1 MNRSKGWTDT
11 TFRPNPRSFGL
22 RREAQR
28 HAALASR
35 AAVQPQPT
43 NRSAGSESGV
53 AAALCHRSPNA
64 RVLVRGILALLC
76 CTASLLTHAAAPAPV
91 KAAAKGA
98 PAPVAVDLP
107 APAWVP
113 GYRVRFPLRLIGDF
127 TNEKAQTQS
136 VIARLPAAGWLRP
149 DGADICV
156 QRQDGTVLP
165 VAVLSHQPDGETL
178 IQFARHTND
187 PVYWAYA
194 GNPKLPH
201 PNVPPLPEG
210 ITVEFRNWT
219 GTSLASWADVVGSL
233 KENPAVIGNAFVDQV
248 VQNVN
253 PARPDNVRNFAASY
267 RGFLRIPEDGAY
279 KFYLGAENAAFLFIN
294 TNRVFEQIGGARF
307 TTRIPVTAW
316 REVELTAGVHPF
328 EVHHVCGPAA
338 AVANC
343 TLYLKRDTANKKL
356 AAAAVP
362 AAMFAPAT
370 RAEAAGIEG
379 ANGAPAMT
387 FAWGVD
393 DTLSTPGIT
402 LHLARFEAHGT
413 SPDPAK
419 IQWDFGDGTRGTGR
433 SPTHAYFKSGE
444 YRVTLNAGGGAPPV
458 TQRIYVWTAPTPTS
472 PHSLERAV
480 SLLSAD
486 DWSGWDAQRFNSAF
500 DFLLVSEQPNRWPL
514 VERLARHLLAQAD
527 LDVKRRVALQTT
539 LMEALARQGRGAEAM
554 ALMDEALKVAGK
566 VPSLRV
572 TVLLKGADLQWNY
585 LKEFQK
591 AAQLYESIITDHRGL
606 GHPAVREAAIHWGDL
621 FTQAGD
627 LVQAAERYRLAKSLG
642 GERFAVTG
650 QNEAIQRGAL
660 LRITEQKLRTGDV
673 RGTRLL
679 LERLELDFP
688 EQKLEG
694 MYRFLRAETDRFAG
708 RYEDA
713 IRHYE
718 VLLKLRQWAG
728 FRDRAMHGLADCA
741 LRQEDF
747 PNAQA
752 WFEKLRET
760 FPDYFTQHKLTPVF
774 NVVKA
779 RAERAVAARTNE
791 VAAASGTFRGHVTG
805 FELGEAQT
813 AGRFDRVAFL
823 PMLGMDGPTVA
834 SGRFS
839 MTKDLRNVPP
849 DSACWVEFW
858 YRKQG
863 NTSLEPYQYCYMNV
877 WMYAGADGPATNPTA
892 HVLVPLDRA
901 SYGQWRKAAVRI
913 KTPLAPDALLKLEL
927 INITGT
933 VQIDGLKILPV
944 SDRQS
949 DSLRSFIEAEEVEQ

>member
-1 MNRSKGWTDT
+1 MNRS
-11 TFRPNPRSFGL
+11 RPVVFPL
-22 RREAQR
+22 
-28 HAALASR
+28 LLL
-35 AAVQPQPT
+35 P
-43 NRSAGSESGV
+43 
-53 AAALCHRSPNA
+53 
-64 RVLVRGILALLC
+64 ALLF
-76 CTASLLTHAAAPAPV
+76 AAAAPAPPA
-91 KAAAKGA
+91 KAAAKAATVTPAA
-98 PAPVAVDLP
+98 PLP
-107 APAWVP
+107 APAWVA
-113 GYRVRFPLRLIGDF
+113 GYRVRFPLRLIGDYA
-127 TNEKAQTQS
+127 NEKNLTQT

-156 QRQDGTVLP
+156 QTQDGRVLP

-178 IQFARHTND
+178 IQFKRNTND

-201 PNVPPLPEG
+201 PNVPALPEG

-219 GTSLASWADVVGSL
+219 GTSLASWADVVASL
-233 KENPAVIGNAFVDQV
+233 KQNPAVIANGFVDQV

-253 PARPDNVRNFAASY
+253 PARPDNLRNFAASY
-267 RGFLRIPEDGAY
+267 RGFLRIPEAGAY

-294 TNRVFEQIGGARF
+294 TNRVFEQTGAARF
-307 TTRIPVTAW
+307 AGRILASAW
-316 REVELTAGVHPF
+316 REVELTAGLHPF
-328 EVHHVCGPAA
+328 EVHHVAGPAA
-338 AVANC
+338 DRATCMLNF
-343 TLYLKRDTANKKL
+343 KSDNPKKKL

-362 AAMFAPAT
+362 VAMFAQAT

-379 ANGAPAMT
+379 ANGAAAMT
-387 FAWGVD
+387 FAWGVE

-402 LHLARFEAHGT
+402 LQLVRFEAHGT
-413 SPDPAK
+413 SADSAK
-419 IQWDFGDGTRGTGR
+419 VQWDFGDGTRGTGR
-433 SPTHAYFKSGE
+433 SPTHVYFKPGE
-444 YRVTLNAGGGAPPV
+444 YHVTLNAGAGAPPV
-458 TQRIYVWTAPTPTS
+458 KQRIYVWTAPIPTS
-472 PHSLERAV
+472 PHSLARAV
-480 SLLSAD
+480 ELLSGD
-486 DWSGWDAQRFNSAF
+486 DWNGWDAQRFNSTF

-514 VERLARHLLAQAD
+514 VERLARHLLAQPD

-539 LMEALARQGRGAEAM
+539 LMEALARQGRGTEAM
-554 ALMDEALKVAGK
+554 QLMDEALKLAGK

-572 TVLLKGADLQWNY
+572 ILLLKGADLQWNY

-591 AAQLYESIITDHRGL
+591 AAHLYEGIIQDHRGL

-642 GERFAVTG
+642 GERFAATG

-679 LERLELDFP
+679 LERLELEFP

-741 LRQEDF
+741 LRQEEF
-747 PNAQA
+747 ATAQT
-752 WFEKLRET
+752 WLEKLRET
-760 FPDYFTQHKLTPVF
+760 FPDYFTQQKLTNIF

-779 RAERAVAARTNE
+779 RAERAAAPPTHQL
-791 VAAASGTFRGHVTG
+791 AAVSGTFRGHRTG
-805 FELGEAQT
+805 FEPGEPQP
-813 AGRFDRVAFL
+813 AGRFDRVVFE
-823 PMLGMDGPTVA
+823 PMLGMDGPMVA

-839 MTKDLRNVPP
+839 YAKDLRNVQPN
-849 DSACWVEFW
+849 STCWVEFW

-863 NTSLEPYQYCYMNV
+863 NTSLEPYQYCYVNV
-877 WMYAGADGPATNPTA
+877 WMYAGADGPATSPTD
-892 HVLVPLDRA
+892 HVLIALDRA
-901 SYGQWRKAAVRI
+901 SYGQWRKAGVRI

-949 DSLRSFIEAEEVEQ
+949 DSLRSFIEAAEVEQ

>member
-1 MNRSKGWTDT
+1 MLPLG
-11 TFRPNPRSFGL
+11 
-22 RREAQR
+22 
-28 HAALASR
+28 
-35 AAVQPQPT
+35 
-43 NRSAGSESGV
+43 
-53 AAALCHRSPNA
+53 
-64 RVLVRGILALLC
+64 
-76 CTASLLTHAAAPAPV
+76 AAAPPP
-91 KAAAKGA
+91 KAAKAVAA
-98 PAPVAVDLP
+98 PTAAPLP
-107 APAWVP
+107 PPAWVP

-127 TNEKAQTQS
+127 ASEKAQTQS
-136 VIARLPAAGWLRP
+136 VIARLPAAGWLRA

-156 QRQDGTVLP
+156 QTQDGRVQP

-178 IQFARHTND
+178 IQFKRNGND
-187 PVYWAYA
+187 AVYWAYA
-194 GNPKLPH
+194 GNAAQPH
-201 PNVPPLPEG
+201 PNVAPLPEG

-219 GTSLASWADVVGSL
+219 GTSLASWADVVASL
-233 KENPAVIGNAFVDQV
+233 KQNPAVIGNAFVDQV

-294 TNRVFEQIGGARF
+294 TNRVFEQTGAARF
-307 TTRIPVTAW
+307 ANRIPVTAW

-328 EVHHVCGPAA
+328 EVHHVAGPAA
-338 AVANC
+338 GVANC
-343 TLYLKRDTANKKL
+343 TLYVKRDTANKKL

-362 AAMFAPAT
+362 AAMFAQAT
-370 RAEAAGIEG
+370 RAETAGIEG

-393 DTLSTPGIT
+393 DTLSTPGLA
-402 LHLARFEAHGT
+402 LHLVRFAAHGT
-413 SPDPAK
+413 TPDAAK
-419 IQWDFGDGTRGTGR
+419 IQWDFGDGTSGTGR
-433 SPTHAYFKSGE
+433 SPTHVYFKSGE
-444 YRVTLNAGGGAPPV
+444 YHVTLNAGAGTPPV
-458 TQRIYVWTAPTPTS
+458 KQRIYVWTVPIPTS

-480 SLLSAD
+480 ALLSAD
-486 DWSGWDAQRFNSAF
+486 DWNGWDAQRFNSAF

-514 VERLARHLLAQAD
+514 VERLARHLLAQPD
-527 LDVKRRVALQTT
+527 LDVKRRVALQTS

-554 ALMDEALKVAGK
+554 TLMDEALKGAGK

-585 LKEFQK
+585 LKEFPK
-591 AAQLYESIITDHRGL
+591 AAQIYESIIQDHRGL

-642 GERFAVTG
+642 GERFAATG

-747 PNAQA
+747 ANSQA
-752 WFEKLRET
+752 WLEKLRDT
-760 FPDYFTQHKLTPVF
+760 FPDYFTQQKLTPVF

-779 RAERAVAARTNE
+779 RAERAVAAKTNE
-791 VAAASGTFRGHVTG
+791 VASANATFRGYVTG
-805 FELGEAQT
+805 FEPGET
-813 AGRFDRVAFL
+813 EVPGRFDRVAFE
-823 PMLGMDGPTVA
+823 PMLGMDGPTVT

-839 MTKDLRNVPP
+839 YTKDLRNVQP
-849 DSACWVEFW
+849 DSTCWVEFW

-863 NTSLEPYQYCYMNV
+863 NTSLEPFQWCYV
-877 WMYAGADGPATNPTA
+877 RAAMYPASAGPPASPMVIIPIA
-892 HVLVPLDRA
+892 LDRA
-901 SYGQWRKAAVRI
+901 SYGQWRKAGTLV
-913 KTPLAPDALLKLEL
+913 KTPLAPDAILTLEL
-927 INITGT
+927 LNYTGT

-944 SDRQS
+944 SNRQS
-949 DSLRSFIEAEEVEQ
+949 DSLRSFIEAEEVAQ

>member
-1 MNRSKGWTDT
+1 MNRSDFSPQRHDEHRGLLP
-11 TFRPNPRSFGL
+11 RPRSVF
-22 RREAQR
+22 
-28 HAALASR
+28 
-35 AAVQPQPT
+35 
-43 NRSAGSESGV
+43 
-53 AAALCHRSPNA
+53 
-64 RVLVRGILALLC
+64 I
-76 CTASLLTHAAAPAPV
+76 ASLWSILLLAASAVAQAAAPAPP
-91 KAAAKGA
+91 KAAAKAA
-98 PAPVAVDLP
+98 PAAPAVALP

-127 TNEKAQTQS
+127 ASEKAQTQS

-156 QRQDGTVLP
+156 QSQDGRVQP

-178 IQFARHTND
+178 IQFKRNGND
-187 PVYWAYA
+187 PAYWAYA
-194 GNPKLPH
+194 GNAKLPH
-201 PNVPPLPEG
+201 PNVAPLPEG

-233 KENPAVIGNAFVDQV
+233 KQNPAVIGNGFVDQV

-267 RGFLRIPEDGAY
+267 RGYLRIPEDGAY

-294 TNRVFEQIGGARF
+294 TNRVYEQTGNARF
-307 TTRIPVTAW
+307 ATRIPVTAW

-328 EVHHVCGPAA
+328 EVHHVAGPAA
-338 AVANC
+338 GVASC

-362 AAMFAPAT
+362 AAMFAQAT
-370 RAEAAGIEG
+370 RAEVAGIEG

-393 DTLSTPGIT
+393 DTLSTPGLA
-402 LHLARFEAHGT
+402 LHLMRFVAHGS

-419 IQWDFGDGTRGTGR
+419 VQWDFGDGTRGTGR
-433 SPTHAYFKSGE
+433 SPTHVYFKPGE
-444 YRVTLNAGGGAPPV
+444 YRVTLNAGGGAPLV
-458 TQRIYVWTAPTPTS
+458 TQRIYVWTVPIPTS
-472 PHSLERAV
+472 PHSLGRAV
-480 SLLSAD
+480 ELLSAA

-500 DFLLVSEQPNRWPL
+500 DFLLVSEQPHRWPL
-514 VERLARHLLAQAD
+514 VERLARHLLAQPD
-527 LDVKRRVALQTT
+527 IDVKRRIALQTT
-539 LMEALARQGRGAEAM
+539 LMEALARQGRGTEAT

-572 TVLLKGADLQWNY
+572 LVLLKGADLQWNY
-585 LKEFQK
+585 LKEFPK
-591 AAQLYESIITDHRGL
+591 AAQLYESIIQDHRGL
-606 GHPAVREAAIHWGDL
+606 GHPAVREAAIHWGDV

-679 LERLELDFP
+679 LERLELEFP

-747 PNAQA
+747 ANAQA
-752 WFEKLRET
+752 WLEKLRET
-760 FPDYFTQHKLTPVF
+760 FPDYFTQHKLAPVF
-774 NVVKA
+774 DVVKA
-779 RAERAVAARTNE
+779 RAERVAAAKTNDL
-791 VAAASGTFRGHVTG
+791 AAASGTFRGHTTG
-805 FELGEAQT
+805 FEPGEPQP

-839 MTKDLRNVPP
+839 MTKDLRNVQPG
-849 DSACWVEFW
+849 STCWVEFW

-863 NTSLEPYQYCYMNV
+863 NTSLEPYQYCYVNV
-877 WMYAGADGPATNPTA
+877 WMYAGADGPATNPTDHSLIA
-892 HVLVPLDRA
+892 FDRA
-901 SYGQWRKAAVRI
+901 SYGQWRKAGIRI

-927 INITGT
+927 INYTGT

-944 SDRQS
+944 SDRQN

>member
-1 MNRSKGWTDT
+1 MR
-11 TFRPNPRSFGL
+11 
-22 RREAQR
+22 
-28 HAALASR
+28 
-35 AAVQPQPT
+35 
-43 NRSAGSESGV
+43 
-53 AAALCHRSPNA
+53 RSPYA
-64 RVLVRGILALLC
+64 QFL
-76 CTASLLTHAAAPAPV
+76 ASLLFTAVALGTHAAVAPRAKPSGKTAIVPAAPV
-91 KAAAKGA
+91 
-98 PAPVAVDLP
+98 LP
-107 APAWVP
+107 PPAWVP
-113 GYRVRFPLRLIGDF
+113 GYRVRFPLRLLGDF
-127 TNEKAQTQS
+127 ASEKGQTQS
-136 VIARLPAAGWLRP
+136 VIARLPGAGWLRP

-156 QRQDGTVLP
+156 QTQDGRVMP
-165 VAVLSHQPDGETL
+165 VAVLSHQPAGETL
-178 IQFARHTND
+178 IQFKRNGND

-194 GNPKLPH
+194 GNPQVPH

-219 GTSLASWADVVGSL
+219 GKSLASWADVVASL
-233 KENPAVIGNAFVDQV
+233 KENPAVIANGFVDQV

-267 RGFLRIPEDGAY
+267 RGFLRIPEDGTY
-279 KFYLGAENAAFLFIN
+279 KFFVGAENAAFFFIN
-294 TNRVFEQIGGARF
+294 TNRVFEQTGAQRF
-307 TTRIPVTAW
+307 AARINASAW

-338 AVANC
+338 VVANC
-343 TLYLKRDTANKKL
+343 SLYLKRDAPKKKL
-356 AAAAVP
+356 TAAAVP
-362 AAMFAPAT
+362 AAMFAQAT
-370 RAEAAGIEG
+370 RAEPAGIEG

-387 FAWGVD
+387 FAWGVA

-402 LHLARFEAHGT
+402 LHLVHFESHGS

-419 IQWDFGDGTRGTGR
+419 VQWDFGDGTRAAGR
-433 SPTHAYFKSGE
+433 SPTHVYFKPGE
-444 YRVTLNAGGGAPPV
+444 YQVTQTAGGGAPPV
-458 TQRIYVWTAPTPTS
+458 TQRIYVWTVPTPTS
-472 PHSLERAV
+472 PHSLARAV
-480 SLLSAD
+480 ELLSAS
-486 DWSGWDAQRFNSAF
+486 DWSGWNAQRFNSAF

-514 VERLARHLLAQAD
+514 VERLARHLLAQPD

-539 LMEALARQGRGAEAM
+539 LMEALARQGRGKEAM
-554 ALMDEALKVAGK
+554 ALMEEALKVAGK

-572 TVLLKGADLQWNY
+572 TVLLNGADLQWNY
-585 LKEFQK
+585 LKEFPK
-591 AAQLYESIITDHRGL
+591 AAQLYESIIQDYRGL

-621 FTQAGD
+621 YTQAGD

-642 GERFAVTG
+642 GERFAATG

-741 LRQEDF
+741 LRQEEF
-747 PNAQA
+747 ATAQA
-752 WFEKLRET
+752 WFEKLRES
-760 FPDYFTQHKLTPVF
+760 FPDYFAKQKLTPVF

-779 RAERAVAARTNE
+779 RAERAAAPPTNQL
-791 VAAASGTFRGHVTG
+791 ASASSTFRGYVTG
-805 FELGEAQT
+805 FELGEPPPV
-813 AGRFDRVAFL
+813 GRFDRVTFE
-823 PMLGMDGPTVA
+823 PMLGMDGPTVT

-839 MTKDLRNVPP
+839 MTKDLRNVQP
-849 DSACWVEFW
+849 DSTCWVEFW

-863 NTSLEPYQYCYMNV
+863 NTSLEPYQYCYVNV

-892 HVLVPLDRA
+892 HVLIPLDRA
-901 SYGQWRKAAVRI
+901 SYGQWRKAGVRI
-913 KTPLAPDALLKLEL
+913 RTPLASDALIKLDL
-927 INITGT
+927 INYTGT

-949 DSLRSFIEAEEVEQ
+949 DSLRSFIEAAEVEQ